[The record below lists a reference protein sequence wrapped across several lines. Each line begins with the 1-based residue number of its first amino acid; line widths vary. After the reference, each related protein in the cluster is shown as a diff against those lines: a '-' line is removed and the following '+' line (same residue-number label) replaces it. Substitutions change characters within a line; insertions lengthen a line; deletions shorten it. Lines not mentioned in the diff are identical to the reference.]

1 MANASLHDA
10 SQATGGEQ
18 GNPKANAMIAEI
30 AHCGLGIKRRAA
42 EVAEKVFVIALLVV
56 TISKSLSMLVEP
68 VMALFP

>member
-1 MANASLHDA
+1 MANTNLLDA

-30 AHCGLGIKRRAA
+30 ERCELGIKRRAA